1 MKTNYGILAL
11 LMSTCQVQST
21 KMNHIDLIKPLLM
34 AQMDA
39 AAGNQFIL
47 GSDGNI
53 KNQNVALDLDS
64 MMQLWGADL
73 KSTWMQSTDSSKT
86 TLWNYMNRVDS
97 EILNVRDVLG
107 INLSNNTDGT
117 VKQYFLQLNDDLS
130 QQITNSTLNVISS
143 LSNAQTGLSSNS

>member
-11 LMSTCQVQST
+11 VMSTCQVQST

-64 MMQLWGADL
+64 MM
-73 KSTWMQSTDSSKT
+73 
-86 TLWNYMNRVDS
+86 
-97 EILNVRDVLG
+97 
-107 INLSNNTDGT
+107 
-117 VKQYFLQLNDDLS
+117 
-130 QQITNSTLNVISS
+130 
-143 LSNAQTGLSSNS
+143 

>member
-47 GSDGNI
+47 KDGI
-53 KNQNVALDLDS
+53 VQNQNVALDLDS
-64 MMQLWGADL
+64 MMKLWGADL
-73 KSTWMQSTDSSKT
+73 SSTWMQS
-86 TLWNYMNRVDS
+86 
-97 EILNVRDVLG
+97 
-107 INLSNNTDGT
+107 
-117 VKQYFLQLNDDLS
+117 ND
-130 QQITNSTLNVISS
+130 
-143 LSNAQTGLSSNS
+143 